1 MPKSNH
7 ILRHISR
14 REPVNAGELSLK
26 IIEALN
32 SPRYSWRT
40 IGGIAKDTGIN
51 VDAVKNILAHDE
63 NIRRRLKVSLRRG
76 RGSCPLF
83 MTKEKFD
90 RHASFIDKILD
101 VYVSPRILDKK
112 YGIKRVLAGD
122 A

>member
-51 VDAVKNILAHDE
+51 VDAVTLVQNKFLE
-63 NIRRRLKVSLRRG
+63 RGLKSLWD
-76 RGSCPLF
+76 SQ
-83 MTKEKFD
+83 
-90 RHASFIDKILD
+90 
-101 VYVSPRILDKK
+101 
-112 YGIKRVLAGD
+112 
-122 A
+122 